1 MKKYLVFVNLFF
13 VICLEIVSWN
23 LLFPRPAAAQCPICI
38 VTVGG
43 GMLIAQKLGIDDL
56 LVGIW
61 ISALNT
67 TIAFYL
73 ASKFQNDKMMFKKIL
88 ANPWILSF
96 VFLLFTLI
104 YFITTG
110 QTGHSTNKLLGLD
123 KIIFGQTLG
132 MLAMFVGNFIYGFT
146 KYKNDNKA
154 LFPYSKVVFP
164 FATVLLVT
172 LFFKLLF
179 RL

>member
-1 MKKYLVFVNLFF
+1 MTFISILVSCFLF
-13 VICLEIVSWN
+13 LVSAT
-23 LLFPRPAAAQCPICI
+23 PVAAQCPVCI

-43 GMLIAQKLGIDDL
+43 GMLIAKKLGVDDL

-67 TIAFYL
+67 AIAFYL

-88 ANPWILSF
+88 ANPWLLSF
-96 VFLLFTLI
+96 IFLLFTLI
-104 YFITTG
+104 YFVTTG
-110 QTGHSTNKLLGLD
+110 QTGHPSNKLLGID
-123 KIIFGQTLG
+123 KIVFGQTLG
-132 MLAMFVGNFIYGFT
+132 MLAMFLGNFIYGFT
-146 KYKNDNKA
+146 KYKNDHKA

-172 LFFKLLF
+172 LFFKFVF